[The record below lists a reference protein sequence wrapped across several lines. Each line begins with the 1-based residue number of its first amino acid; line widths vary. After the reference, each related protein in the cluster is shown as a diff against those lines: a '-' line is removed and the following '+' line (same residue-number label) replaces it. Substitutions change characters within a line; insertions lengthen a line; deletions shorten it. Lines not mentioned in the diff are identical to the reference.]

1 MARDRPILS
10 APTPKGAATG
20 GETLGD
26 QVSMAATTTDKT
38 DATAAAGLTG
48 GARLPRWLALLLL
61 SLAGLLLEVG
71 YTRIVGYK
79 LWYYY
84 TYLVIG
90 LSLLGLGSGAIL
102 VAIWE
107 PMRRWATERIIAVC
121 SVAGAVSIA
130 LGYLAIA
137 RLPIDTLAIWDYGSA
152 SSFRNLGLLAL
163 ICLLLFASFIALGV
177 ILATVLGRAGEGV
190 GRLYFADLVGAGLG
204 CLLAIPLIVRLGPPA
219 VVMVAALV
227 FAVVGVLSSPVRSRT
242 FAVGSLAA
250 IALVA
255 VVAGRGVLPDVKNEA
270 GKIDGDDPGI
280 QYSDWGPVFRVDV
293 TGPLP
298 PARVGENRMLI
309 HDGNPGSGL
318 WPFDGDLSSLTHY
331 DSDPR
336 AIPFSVLDGAP
347 GRELIIGSAGGNEI
361 LASLYFGSKDIEAVE
376 LNPVT
381 VSLLKDHFAD
391 YTGHLTER
399 PEVKQHQGDGRSYLA
414 RHNGDYD
421 LVWFPAPDSY
431 AANNAA
437 SLGAFVL
444 SESYLYTTEMIEE
457 ALGHLTDD
465 GIMVV
470 QFGEWDFGSRP
481 SRTSRYITTAR
492 QALTNFGIDDPA
504 SHLMVAVEE
513 PPKGDGLSTSLS
525 TIVVK
530 RTPFT
535 DAQTDAFASTV
546 AGLRDHHAVYAPGVD
561 LPANAAGDQIVA
573 RLAGG
578 SEADVDAL
586 VAGSS
591 REIGPISDDAP
602 FFWHFHDFPDVLGDI
617 LSPLNT
623 NDPEDVIGERVLL
636 LLLGIAIVYAAVFLL
651 LPFVAVRRTWRALPA
666 KGPSGV
672 YFAALGLGFM
682 FFEITMI
689 QRLVLFLGYPTY
701 SLTVTLASILVF
713 TGIGALASRPLAAWR
728 RSPLP
733 LILGVLACLTVFYR
747 VGLDPITESLL
758 SSSLGVRVLVAVLLL
773 APLGLCLGM
782 FMPLGLATVSRLTDH
797 GDAYAAWGWAI
808 NGFFSVIGSVLTT
821 ILSMSFGFRAVQLA
835 ALAIYAVAVAAFLA
849 LRRSA
854 DRAAIPGDDEPSA
867 PAEEPPAAALTTA
880 SVSGSHT

>member
-1 MARDRPILS
+1 
-10 APTPKGAATG
+10 
-20 GETLGD
+20 
-26 QVSMAATTTDKT
+26 MAADTTNTTD
-38 DATAAAGLTG
+38 ASPAAGPTG
-48 GARLPRWLALLLL
+48 GAGLPRWLALLLV

-90 LSLLGLGSGAIL
+90 LSLLGIGSGAIL

-107 PMRRWATERIIAVC
+107 PMRRWATERITAVC
-121 SVAGAVSIA
+121 SVCGAVSIA
-130 LGYLAIA
+130 LGYLAVA

-177 ILATVLGRAGEGV
+177 IVATVLGRAGDGV

-227 FAVVGVLSSPVRSRT
+227 FAVVGVLSSPLRSRT
-242 FAVGSLAA
+242 FAVGSLAT

-255 VVAGRGVLPDVKNEA
+255 IVVGRGVLPDVKNEA
-270 GKIDGDDPGI
+270 GKLGGGGPGVVH
-280 QYSDWGPVFRVDV
+280 SDWGPVFRVDV

-331 DSDPR
+331 DRDPR
-336 AIPFSVLDGAP
+336 AIPFAVLDGAP
-347 GRELIIGSAGGNEI
+347 ERELIIGSAGGNEI
-361 LASLYFGSKDIEAVE
+361 LASLYFGAKDIEAVE

-381 VSLLKDHFAD
+381 VSLLEDHFAD
-391 YTGHLTER
+391 YTGHLTDR
-399 PEVKQHQGDGRSYLA
+399 PEVEQHQGDGRSYLA
-414 RHNGDYD
+414 RHDGDYD

-457 ALGHLTDD
+457 SLDHLTDD

-470 QFGEWDFGSRP
+470 QFGEWDFAGRP
-481 SRTSRYITTAR
+481 SRTSRYLTTAR
-492 QALTNFGIDDPA
+492 RALANVGVDDPTR
-504 SHLMVAVEE
+504 HLMVAVEQ
-513 PPKGDGLSTSLS
+513 PPTGDGLSASLS
-525 TIVVK
+525 TVVVK
-530 RTPFT
+530 HTPFT
-535 DAQTDAFASTV
+535 AAEADMFAARV

-561 LPANAAGDQIVA
+561 LPANETGDQIVA

-578 SEADVDAL
+578 SQADVDAL
-586 VAGSS
+586 VAGSN
-591 REIGPISDDAP
+591 REIDAISDDAP

-617 LSPLNT
+617 LSPLDSD
-623 NDPEDVIGERVLL
+623 DPEDVIGERVLL
-636 LLLGIAIVYAAVFLL
+636 LLLAIAVVYAAVFLL
-651 LPFVAVRRTWRALPA
+651 LPFMAVRRTWRALPA
-666 KGPSGV
+666 KGASGV

-713 TGIGALASRPLAAWR
+713 TGIGALASRRLAAWR

-733 LILGVLACLTVFYR
+733 LILAVLAGLTVFYR
-747 VGLDPITESLL
+747 FGLDPITESLL

-773 APLGLCLGM
+773 APLGVCLGM

-835 ALAIYAVAVAAFLA
+835 ALAIYAVAVLAFLA

-854 DRAAIPGDDEPSA
+854 DRVTPQDAERVPPADELPAAVLA
-867 PAEEPPAAALTTA
+867 PASA
-880 SVSGSHT
+880 SGSRS

>member
-1 MARDRPILS
+1 
-10 APTPKGAATG
+10 
-20 GETLGD
+20 
-26 QVSMAATTTDKT
+26 MAADTTNTNDT
-38 DATAAAGLTG
+38 SDAGPAAAPTG
-48 GARLPRWLALLLL
+48 GARLPRWLALLLV

-90 LSLLGLGSGAIL
+90 LSLLGIGSGAIL

-121 SVAGAVSIA
+121 SVCGAVSIA

-137 RLPIDTLAIWDYGSA
+137 RLPIDTVVIWDYGSA

-177 ILATVLGRAGEGV
+177 ILATVLGRAGDGV
-190 GRLYFADLVGAGLG
+190 GRLYFADLVGAALG

-227 FAVVGVLSSPVRSRT
+227 FAVVGVLSSPLRSRT
-242 FAVGSLAA
+242 FAVGS
-250 IALVA
+250 IATIVLVA
-255 VVAGRGVLPDVKNEA
+255 VVAGRGVLPDVENEA
-270 GKIDGDDPGI
+270 AKIGDGPGI
-280 QYSDWGPVFRVDV
+280 QYSEWGPVFRVDV

-331 DSDPR
+331 DRDPR
-336 AIPFSVLDGAP
+336 AIPFAVLDGAP

-381 VSLLKDHFAD
+381 VSLLEHHFAD

-414 RHNGDYD
+414 RHDGDYD

-457 ALGHLTDD
+457 SLDHLTND

-470 QFGEWDFGSRP
+470 QFGEWDFEGRP
-481 SRTSRYITTAR
+481 SRTSRYLTTAR
-492 QALTNFGIDDPA
+492 RALANAGVDDPA
-504 SHLMVAVEE
+504 RHLMVAVEQ
-513 PPKGDGLSTSLS
+513 PPTGDGLSTSLS

-535 DAQTDAFASTV
+535 AAEADAFATRV
-546 AGLRDHHAVYAPGVD
+546 ATLRDHHAVYAPGVD
-561 LPANAAGDQIVA
+561 LPADEPGDQIVA

-591 REIGPISDDAP
+591 REIDPISDDAP

-617 LSPLNT
+617 LSPLDT
-623 NDPEDVIGERVLL
+623 DDPEDVIGERVLL
-636 LLLGIAIVYAAVFLL
+636 LLLAIAVVYAAVFLL

-666 KGPSGV
+666 KGASGV

-713 TGIGALASRPLAAWR
+713 TGIGALASRRLAAWR

-733 LILGVLACLTVFYR
+733 LILAVLAGLTVFYR
-747 VGLDPITESLL
+747 FGLDPITESLL

-835 ALAIYAVAVAAFLA
+835 ALAIYAVAVLAFLP

-854 DRAAIPGDDEPSA
+854 DRVA
-867 PAEEPPAAALTTA
+867 PQVAEAVPPADEVPTAVLTPA
-880 SVSGSHT
+880 SASGSST

>member
-1 MARDRPILS
+1 
-10 APTPKGAATG
+10 
-20 GETLGD
+20 
-26 QVSMAATTTDKT
+26 MAANTTDTT
-38 DATAAAGLTG
+38 DASAAAGPTG
-48 GARLPRWLALLLL
+48 GARLPRWLALFLV

-90 LSLLGLGSGAIL
+90 LSLLGIGSGAIL

-121 SVAGAVSIA
+121 SVCGAVSIA

-137 RLPIDTLAIWDYGSA
+137 RLPIDTLAIWDYGSG

-177 ILATVLGRAGEGV
+177 ILATVLGRAGDGV
-190 GRLYFADLVGAGLG
+190 GRLYFADLMGAGLG

-219 VVMVAALV
+219 VVMIAALV
-227 FAVVGVLSSPVRSRT
+227 FAVVGVLSSPLRSRT
-242 FAVGSLAA
+242 LAVGSVATV
-250 IALVA
+250 ALVA
-255 VVAGRGVLPDVKNEA
+255 VVAGRGVLPDVENEA
-270 GKIDGDDPGI
+270 GKLGGGGPGI
-280 QYSDWGPVFRVDV
+280 EYSDWGPVFRVDV

-298 PARVGENRMLI
+298 PARLGENRMLI

-318 WPFDGDLSSLTHY
+318 WPFDGDLASLTHY
-331 DSDPR
+331 DRDPR
-336 AIPFSVLDGAP
+336 AIPFAVLDGAP
-347 GRELIIGSAGGNEI
+347 ARELIIGSAGGNEI
-361 LASLYFGSKDIEAVE
+361 LASLYFGAKDIEAVE

-381 VSLLKDHFAD
+381 VSLLKDQFAE

-399 PEVKQHQGDGRSYLA
+399 PEVKQRQGDGRSYLA
-414 RHNGDYD
+414 RHGADYD

-457 ALGHLTDD
+457 SLDHLTDD

-470 QFGEWDFGSRP
+470 QFGEWDFEARP

-492 QALTNFGIDDPA
+492 RALANAGVDDPA
-504 SHLMVAVEE
+504 RHLMVAVEQ

-530 RTPFT
+530 GTPFT
-535 DAQTDAFASTV
+535 DAEVDAFAARV
-546 AGLRDHHAVYAPGVD
+546 AGLPDHHAVYAPGVD
-561 LPANAAGDQIVA
+561 LAANETGDQIVA
-573 RLAGG
+573 GLAGG
-578 SEADVDAL
+578 SEADVEAL
-586 VAGSS
+586 VAGSN
-591 REIGPISDDAP
+591 REIDAISDDAP
-602 FFWHFHDFPDVLGDI
+602 FFWHFHDFPDVLRDI
-617 LSPLNT
+617 FSPLDT
-623 NDPEDVIGERVLL
+623 DDPEDVIGERVLL
-636 LLLGIAIVYAAVFLL
+636 LLLAIAVVYAAVFLL

-666 KGPSGV
+666 KGASGV

-713 TGIGALASRPLAAWR
+713 TGIGALASRRLAAWR

-733 LILGVLACLTVFYR
+733 LILAVLAGLTVFYR
-747 VGLDPITESLL
+747 FGLDPLTESLL

-773 APLGLCLGM
+773 APLGVCLGM
-782 FMPLGLATVSRLTDH
+782 FMPLGLAAVSRLTDH

-835 ALAIYAVAVAAFLA
+835 ALAIYAVAVLAFLA

-854 DRAAIPGDDEPSA
+854 DRAAIPQDDEA
-867 PAEEPPAAALTTA
+867 PPPADEAPMAVLTPA

>member
-1 MARDRPILS
+1 MSGPVLS
-10 APTPKGAATG
+10 APPSEGAG
-20 GETLGD
+20 RRLGD
-26 QVSMAATTTDKT
+26 RVSMAANTTE
-38 DATAAAGLTG
+38 ANAAAAPTG
-48 GARLPRWLALLLL
+48 GARLPRWLALLLV

-90 LSLLGLGSGAIL
+90 LSLLGIGSGAIL

-121 SVAGAVSIA
+121 SVCGAVSIA

-137 RLPIDTLAIWDYGSA
+137 RLPIDTLAIWDYWSA

-163 ICLLLFASFIALGV
+163 ICFVLFASFIALGV
-177 ILATVLGRAGEGV
+177 ILATVLGRAGDGV
-190 GRLYFADLVGAGLG
+190 GRLYFADLMGAGLG
-204 CLLAIPLIVRLGPPA
+204 CLLAIPFIVRLGPPA

-227 FAVVGVLSSPVRSRT
+227 FAVVGVLSSPLRSPT
-242 FAVGSLAA
+242 FAVGSVAT

-255 VVAGRGVLPDVKNEA
+255 IVAGRGVLPDVQNEA
-270 GKIDGDDPGI
+270 RKLGGGGPGVD
-280 QYSDWGPVFRVDV
+280 YYDWGPVFRVDV

-298 PARVGENRMLI
+298 GHKGENRMLI

-318 WPFDGDLSSLTHY
+318 WLFDGDIASLTRY
-331 DSDPR
+331 DRDPR
-336 AIPFSVLDGAP
+336 AIPFAVIDGVP
-347 GRELIIGSAGGNEI
+347 ERELIIGSAGGNEI
-361 LASLYFGSKDIEAVE
+361 LASLYFGAKDIEAVE

-381 VSLLKDHFAD
+381 VSLLEDHFAD

-399 PEVKQHQGDGRSYLA
+399 PEVKLHQGDGRSYLA
-414 RHNGDYD
+414 RHDTNYN

-457 ALGHLTDD
+457 SLDHLTDD

-470 QFGEWDFGSRP
+470 QFGEWDFETRP

-492 QALTNFGIDDPA
+492 QALANIGVDDP
-504 SHLMVAVEE
+504 SRHLMVAVEQ
-513 PPKGDGLSTSLS
+513 PRGQNTLS
-525 TIVVK
+525 TIIVK

-535 DAQTDAFASTV
+535 DAEADAFAASV
-546 AGLRDHHAVYAPGVD
+546 ARVPDHLAVYAPGGD
-561 LPANAAGDQIVA
+561 PAANQMGDHIVA

-586 VAGSS
+586 VAGSN
-591 REIGPISDDAP
+591 REIDAISDDAP
-602 FFWHFHDFPDVLGDI
+602 FFWHFHDFPEVLGDI
-617 LSPLNT
+617 FTPLDT
-623 NDPEDVIGERVLL
+623 EDPEDVIGERVLL
-636 LLLGIAIVYAAVFLL
+636 LLLAIAVVYAAVFLL
-651 LPFVAVRRTWRALPA
+651 LPFVTVRRTWRALPA
-666 KGPSGV
+666 KGTSGV

-713 TGIGALASRPLAAWR
+713 TGIGALASRRLAAWR

-733 LILGVLACLTVFYR
+733 LILAVLGGLTVFYR
-747 VGLDPITESLL
+747 FGLDPLTESLL
-758 SSSLGVRVLVAVLLL
+758 SSSLGVRVLVAVLVL

-808 NGFFSVIGSVLTT
+808 NGFFSVIGAVLTT
-821 ILSMSFGFRAVQLA
+821 ILSMSFGFGAVQLA
-835 ALAIYAVAVAAFLA
+835 ALAIYAVAVLAFLA
-849 LRRSA
+849 LRGSVE
-854 DRAAIPGDDEPSA
+854 RAAIPQEDELAAPEGDA
-867 PAEEPPAAALTTA
+867 PAAVLTPA
-880 SVSGSHT
+880 SVSRSDT

>member
-1 MARDRPILS
+1 M
-10 APTPKGAATG
+10 GA
-20 GETLGD
+20 D
-26 QVSMAATTTDKT
+26 TTDTT
-38 DATAAAGLTG
+38 DASAAARPTG
-48 GARLPRWLALLLL
+48 GARLPRWLALLLV

-90 LSLLGLGSGAIL
+90 LSLLGIGSGAIL
-102 VAIWE
+102 VAVWE

-121 SVAGAVSIA
+121 SVCGAVSIA

-137 RLPIDTLAIWDYGSA
+137 RLPVDTLAIWDYGSA

-177 ILATVLGRAGEGV
+177 ILATVLGRAGDGV

-219 VVMVAALV
+219 VVMVAAVV
-227 FAVVGVLSSPVRSRT
+227 FAVVGMLSSPLRSRT
-242 FAVGSLAA
+242 FAVGSLAT

-255 VVAGRGVLPDVKNEA
+255 IVVGRGVLPDVKNEA
-270 GKIDGDDPGI
+270 GKLGGGGPGVV
-280 QYSDWGPVFRVDV
+280 YSDWGPVFRVDV

-298 PARVGENRMLI
+298 PARLGENRMLI

-318 WPFDGDLSSLTHY
+318 WPFDGDPASLTHY

-336 AIPFSVLDGAP
+336 AIPFAVLDGAP

-361 LASLYFGSKDIEAVE
+361 LASLYFGADDIEAVE

-381 VSLLKDHFAD
+381 VSLLEDHFAD

-399 PEVKQHQGDGRSYLA
+399 PEVKQRQGDGRSYLA
-414 RHNGDYD
+414 RHDADYD

-457 ALGHLTDD
+457 SLDHLTDD

-470 QFGEWDFGSRP
+470 QFGEWDFAARP
-481 SRTSRYITTAR
+481 SRTSRYVTTAR
-492 QALTNFGIDDPA
+492 RALANVGVDDPTR
-504 SHLMVAVEE
+504 HLMVAVEQ
-513 PPKGDGLSTSLS
+513 PPKGDSLSTSMS
-525 TIVVK
+525 TVVVK

-535 DAQTDAFASTV
+535 DAEVDAFAARVPS
-546 AGLRDHHAVYAPGVD
+546 LPDHHAVYAPGVD
-561 LPANAAGDQIVA
+561 LAADEIGDQIVA

-578 SEADVDAL
+578 SEADVEA
-586 VAGSS
+586 VIAGSN
-591 REIGPISDDAP
+591 REIDPISDDAP
-602 FFWHFHDFPDVLGDI
+602 FFWHFRDFPDVLGDI
-617 LSPLNT
+617 FSPLDT
-623 NDPEDVIGERVLL
+623 DDPEDVIGERVLL
-636 LLLGIAIVYAAVFLL
+636 LLLAIAVVYAAVFLL
-651 LPFVAVRRTWRALPA
+651 LPFVAVRRTWRSLPA
-666 KGPSGV
+666 KGASGV

-713 TGIGALASRPLAAWR
+713 TGIGALASRRLAAWR

-733 LILGVLACLTVFYR
+733 LILAVLAGLTVFYR
-747 VGLDPITESLL
+747 FGLDPLTESLL

-773 APLGLCLGM
+773 APLGVCLGM

-835 ALAIYAVAVAAFLA
+835 ALAIYAVAVLAFLA
-849 LRRSA
+849 LRRSV
-854 DRAAIPGDDEPSA
+854 DRGAVRQDDEPA
-867 PAEEPPAAALTTA
+867 PPADEVPAAVLTPA
-880 SVSGSHT
+880 SVSGSDT